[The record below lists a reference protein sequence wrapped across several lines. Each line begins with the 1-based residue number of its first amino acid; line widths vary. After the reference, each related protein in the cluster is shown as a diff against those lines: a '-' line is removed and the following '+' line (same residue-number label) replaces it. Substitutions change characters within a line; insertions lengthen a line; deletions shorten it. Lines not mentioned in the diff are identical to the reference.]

1 MLEYIGKFEKV
12 VYWALIL
19 MLGFV
24 IVASLLELGWLVFTG
39 IVIESA
45 YRLENHELLSFF
57 GFFLLVLIGIELLDT
72 IKAYLRDNVI
82 HVEIVIL
89 VAIIAISRKVI
100 LLDVP
105 APNDF
110 SLVGYGV
117 IIIALS
123 GAYYLIKKCY
133 TPPCGE

>member
-24 IVASLLELGWLVFTG
+24 IIASILELGWLVFIG
-39 IVIESA
+39 IVTESA
-45 YRLENHELLSFF
+45 FRLENHELLSFF

-100 LLDVP
+100 LLDIP

-117 IIIALS
+117 IVIALA

-133 TPPCGE
+133 TPPCDE

>member
-117 IIIALS
+117 IIIALA